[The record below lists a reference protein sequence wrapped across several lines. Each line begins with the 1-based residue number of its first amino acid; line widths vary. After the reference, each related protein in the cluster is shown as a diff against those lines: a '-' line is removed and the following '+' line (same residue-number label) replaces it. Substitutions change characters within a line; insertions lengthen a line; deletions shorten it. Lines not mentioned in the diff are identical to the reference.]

1 MNKYIPYLDSLRA
14 AAVLIVIGRHYGVSE
29 YIPGGFGVTVFFFIS
44 GFLITTLL
52 VSEEDANGF
61 ISISSFYIRRFVRL
75 TPPLLLVL
83 IVTVPIYFLLFGERF
98 DLLQVIFGATY
109 LGNIHNILV
118 DYKGFSGGL
127 ISYRIFWSLAI
138 EEHFYLIFPVVLIL
152 FKSPLHRK
160 VIVISGLLF
169 SVIFRGLSWYVLDD
183 AESFNYHFTLSRI
196 DSILYGVLF
205 ALIYRD
211 KECLNNA
218 GKKHM
223 HSGVLMGAFVVLL
236 IAFLWRESF
245 FQSVIKYSFQGVA
258 LYMIFHILF
267 ATDFCKSFFVI
278 VDCSLLQSLGR
289 ISYEMYL
296 WHYPVYHM
304 VTFFIDGFP
313 AVLSAFIA
321 TITVSLLSK
330 KMVNFLKDKNYYFK
344 VVTRGG

>member
-52 VSEEDANGF
+52 VSEENTNGF
-61 ISISSFYIRRFVRL
+61 ISISSFYVRRFVRL

-83 IVTVPIYFLLFGERF
+83 IVTVPIYFLLFEEQF
-98 DLLQVIFGATY
+98 DFLQVVFGAAY

-118 DYKGFSGGL
+118 DYKGFSEGI

-138 EEHFYLIFPVVLIL
+138 EEHFYIVFPVVLIL
-152 FKSPLHRK
+152 LKSPLHRK
-160 VIVISGLLF
+160 VVVISGLLF

-183 AESFNYHFTLSRI
+183 VESFNYHFTLSRI

-211 KECLNNA
+211 KECLNNSE
-218 GKKHM
+218 KKHV
-223 HSGVLMGAFVVLL
+223 HSAVLIM
-236 IAFLWRESF
+236 AFLILFITFFWRDAF
-245 FQSVIKYSFQGVA
+245 FQSVIKYSLQGIA

-267 ATDFCKSFFVI
+267 ATDFCKSLFVI

-289 ISYEMYL
+289 VSYEMYL
-296 WHYPVYHM
+296 WHYPVYHTI
-304 VTFFIDGFP
+304 TFFIDGMP
-313 AVLSAFIA
+313 AVLSAFLA
-321 TITVSLLSK
+321 TIAVSRLSK
-330 KMVNFLKDKNYYFK
+330 KIVNYLKDNNYFFK
-344 VVTRGG
+344 VIIREG